1 MYKGVEL
8 VNATPHP
15 ITFIDEEG
23 KEFVVPPSGYK
34 LNARGEEREAQKVGE
49 IEIVETIFRPSEG
62 GLKELKEI
70 EEKHKDS
77 EYLII
82 VSAISLQ
89 AYKSFSQRVV
99 MMTPAPGYERVPPA
113 EKRMNPKKFSR

>member
-15 ITFIDEEG
+15 IMFIDEEG

-49 IEIVETIFRPSEG
+49 IEIVETAFRPSED
-62 GLKELKEI
+62 GLEELKEI
-70 EEKHKDS
+70 EEKQDS

-99 MMTPAPGYERVPPA
+99 MMTPAPGYERVPPS